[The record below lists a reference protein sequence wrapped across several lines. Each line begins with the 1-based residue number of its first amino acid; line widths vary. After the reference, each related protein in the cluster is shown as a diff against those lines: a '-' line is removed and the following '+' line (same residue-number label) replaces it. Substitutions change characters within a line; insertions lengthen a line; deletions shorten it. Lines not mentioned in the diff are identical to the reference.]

1 MASQGVSRSD
11 SEIAQKSCVSG
22 APTSAAQVLR
32 AEAPGTISTSMSPG
46 FPLGGVHPAWKSTS
60 KVGPAMPYTPGVARG
75 AERHLAA
82 LAGCARGASM
92 ARSSSSV
99 IDLRMTSLP
108 SSRSATRRM

>member
-1 MASQGVSRSD
+1 MAGQGVSRSD

-60 KVGPAMPYTPGVARG
+60 KVGPAMPYTPASPEETSATLRPWRARSS
-75 AERHLAA
+75 
-82 LAGCARGASM
+82 ASM